1 MEEDTIVSKRAE
13 EVKPRQVAAV
23 RGITP
28 SQPAPINQRAEQAKV
43 QAPTNPDQTTGFMGF
58 IKRLFGGAPAAP
70 VPAPVVVASSQPAHR
85 PARKQPHR
93 RGRPDQQRST
103 DAQPRNLEN
112 TLDASENTGTNG
124 SGSAPK
130 PKRGR
135 NPRPEQEKATETA
148 LLNGAESPQVS
159 AESKE
164 GSEEKRRS
172 RNRRNRNRNKDR
184 ADRNDK
190 TTDASE
196 QLVLTEQM
204 PDQSANA
211 TPQVSS
217 NTVVASS
224 VAPSQTVAVHEAP
237 TPVAV
242 VAQPVAMKAVPKVP
256 VALPTVAME
265 ALNREPLEAVL
276 SHVGLVWVDTNPE
289 RHQEVLRQIAAQPI
303 PAHVPRE
310 PRPAAPLTEGPMIL
324 VETGGAERVVH

>member
-28 SQPAPINQRAEQAKV
+28 SQPAPINQRAEQAKTQV
-43 QAPTNPDQTTGFMGF
+43 PTNPNQTTGFMGF
-58 IKRLFGGAPAAP
+58 IKRLFSVAPAAP
-70 VPAPVVVASSQPAHR
+70 APAPVVVAPAQPAHR
-85 PARKQPHR
+85 PARKQPQR

-112 TLDASENTGTNG
+112 TLDASENAGTNG

-135 NPRPEQEKATETA
+135 NPRPDQEKSTETA
-148 LLNGAESPQVS
+148 LLNGAESPQVT

-190 TTDASE
+190 STDASE

-204 PDQSANA
+204 PDQGVNTVTTSSVTA
-211 TPQVSS
+211 THPAPVHVAPIAT
-217 NTVVASS
+217 TVVAPTI
-224 VAPSQTVAVHEAP
+224 APVPAP
-237 TPVAV
+237 KVAV
-242 VAQPVAMKAVPKVP
+242 VLPMVAMQ
-256 VALPTVAME
+256 

-289 RHQEVLRQIAAQPI
+289 RHQEVLRQIAAQPK

-310 PRPAAPLTEGPMIL
+310 PRPATPLTEGPMIL